1 MCNKGKHGQ
10 MKRKTYWM
18 GENICKQHDQQ
29 RVNIQYIQAAY
40 KTQHQNKQ
48 TTQLKGGQ
56 KTQIEFFWKRE
67 CRWPIGTWKDAQ
79 DS

>member
-1 MCNKGKHGQ
+1 

-29 RVNIQYIQAAY
+29 RFNIQYIQAAY
-40 KTQHQNKQ
+40 KTQHQKKQ

-56 KTQIEFFWKRE
+56 KTQIEFF
-67 CRWPIGTWKDAQ
+67 
-79 DS
+79 